1 MRLAC
6 YNGKTIRFGTI
17 SPDLMKE
24 AFMHQRNRKRK
35 RRKTSSVNRR
45 IIVITIL
52 IIILFLTAVMYFAQC
67 VLKGKIKGDF
77 VSLGPGE
84 IVQETSGA
92 GGSGPDSLTGGEA
105 EPVNLTGGEPAP
117 GTSGTKETAVG
128 ETQFTEPEILWNL
141 MLVNRWNPIPENYEP
156 KLAEVPGGE
165 MVDDRIYSSLMEML
179 AAAEAQNLGP
189 IVVAGYR
196 TEETQQSLYNEK
208 VQEYTALGYSENE
221 AKEMTEQWVAIPGT
235 SEHQLGL
242 AVDINGA
249 TYDIYPWLQE
259 NSYKYGFIFRYPGAK
274 TEITGV
280 AEEVWHY
287 RYVGKEAAREMYE
300 QGICLEE
307 YLEKS
312 GFLQ

>member
-1 MRLAC
+1 MQ
-6 YNGKTIRFGTI
+6 
-17 SPDLMKE
+17 
-24 AFMHQRNRKRK
+24 QRNQKRK

-52 IIILFLTAVMYFAQC
+52 IIILCLTAVMYFGKC
-67 VLKGKIKGDF
+67 VLEGKIKGDF
-77 VSLGPGE
+77 GEPGPGE

-92 GGSGPDSLTGGEA
+92 GEA
-105 EPVNLTGGEPAP
+105 ESGTFTSEEPAP
-117 GTSGTKETAVG
+117 GTSGAKEAAAG
-128 ETQFTEPEILWNL
+128 EAQSAEPDILWNL
-141 MLVNRWNPIPENYEP
+141 MLVNRWNPIPESYEP
-156 KLAEVPGGE
+156 KLAEAPGGE
-165 MVDDRIYSSLMEML
+165 MVDERIYNSLMEML

-196 TEETQQSLYNEK
+196 TEETQQSLYDEK
-208 VQEYTALGYSENE
+208 VQEYMALGYSESE

-287 RYVGKEAAREMYE
+287 RYVGEEAAREIYE

-307 YLEKS
+307 YLENAA
-312 GFLQ
+312 FLR